1 MFTGNL
7 INQLIATVERAEERV
22 CEEQAFMQNEKLTYF
37 YTISQQELAQFEL
50 AGVA

>member
-7 INQLIATVERAEERV
+7 INQLIATVERTEERV
-22 CEEQAFMQNEKLTYF
+22 REEQALIQDERLTYF
-37 YTISQQELAQFEL
+37 YTLSQQELSQFEL

>member
-7 INQLIATVERAEERV
+7 INQLIATVERTEERV
-22 CEEQAFMQNEKLTYF
+22 REEQSLMQDERLTYF
-37 YTISQQELAQFEL
+37 YTLSQQELSQFEL